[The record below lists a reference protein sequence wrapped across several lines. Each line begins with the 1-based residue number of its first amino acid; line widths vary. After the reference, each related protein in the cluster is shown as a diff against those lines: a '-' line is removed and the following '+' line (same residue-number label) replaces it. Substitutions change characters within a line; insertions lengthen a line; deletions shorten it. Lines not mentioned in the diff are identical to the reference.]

1 MTNNL
6 QPPSDVADNEA
17 DKAPRILHI
26 RYASMDDALS
36 DMSSLHTSVFSKP
49 TSITTK
55 SSEASLGAADR
66 ECSRL
71 IDALTLESYNDCSTR
86 TIALHKSSLTNIGWP
101 NSKSNDSK
109 NSISGLDG
117 TYQETP
123 IAINEPDICTTFA
136 VAFRLTLVP
145 QVHADIEVEGGPFT
159 IPVNYEAQ
167 HKASWGARWMNR
179 LKWQARKVPRKAHD
193 LVMST
198 KRFARIFVKF
208 VPVIIT
214 TRSVLEAL

>member
-1 MTNNL
+1 
-6 QPPSDVADNEA
+6 
-17 DKAPRILHI
+17 
-26 RYASMDDALS
+26 MDDALS
-36 DMSSLHTSVFSKP
+36 DMSSVHTSVFLKP
-49 TSITTK
+49 TSTTTK
-55 SSEASLGAADR
+55 SSDASLGTANR

-71 IDALTLESYNDCSTR
+71 IDALTLESYNGCSTR

-167 HKASWGARWMNR
+167 HKASWGARWISR